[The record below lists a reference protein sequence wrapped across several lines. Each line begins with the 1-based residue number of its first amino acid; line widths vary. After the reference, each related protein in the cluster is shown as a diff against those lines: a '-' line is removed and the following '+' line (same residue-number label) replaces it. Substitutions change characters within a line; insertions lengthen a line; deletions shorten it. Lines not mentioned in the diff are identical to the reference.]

1 MSLSFF
7 DIDEDEAHREYL
19 EEERQLEEWKEREYA
34 KKQEEQKWQDFI
46 VERRLEELKEGVQ

>member
-7 DIDEDEAHREYL
+7 DIDEDEARREYL

-34 KKQEEQKWQDFI
+34 KKQEQQKWQDFI
-46 VERRLEELKEGVQ
+46 VERRLEELKGVQ